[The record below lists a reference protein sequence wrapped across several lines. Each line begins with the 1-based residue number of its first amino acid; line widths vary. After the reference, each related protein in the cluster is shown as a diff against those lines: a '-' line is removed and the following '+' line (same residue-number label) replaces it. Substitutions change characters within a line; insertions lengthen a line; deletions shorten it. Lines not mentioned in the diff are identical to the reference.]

1 MEENSITG
9 VETQAKQI
17 PTAANSNKI
26 ALTGKADIVIKEEE
40 KEEEEAS
47 PHLRNKQ
54 KRAAESGDDMA
65 SLGLD
70 DNQSNNDSQGSSD
83 TSIKKME
90 NSFERT
96 RKNSV

>member
-1 MEENSITG
+1 M
-9 VETQAKQI
+9 
-17 PTAANSNKI
+17 
-26 ALTGKADIVIKEEE
+26 IKEEE
-40 KEEEEAS
+40 KEEEDTS

-54 KRAAESGDDMA
+54 QKGGESGDDMA

-70 DNQSNNDSQGSSD
+70 DIQSNNDSQDSSD

-96 RKNSV
+96 RKNSVQSNRIRSSR